1 MVQLYYTDQFSF
13 APIVALQ
20 QSLKEH
26 EKKQSI
32 VEKIYESNLGAQS
45 EKDNIKDLRKEALAH

>member
-32 VEKIYESNLGAQS
+32 VEKIYESILGPNQ
-45 EKDNIKDLRKEALAH
+45 KRTT